1 VCVWGGGGATPT
13 LNVNESRKI
22 EGSQSRIATAFFT
35 MKSEIFQVTPPYKNS
50 LATSLLA
57 PPPEIFYLRAWLV
70 AVVPS
75 RVTLNT

>member
-1 VCVWGGGGATPT
+1 VCGGGGGATPT

-22 EGSQSRIATAFFT
+22 EGSQSRNATAFFT
-35 MKSEIFQVTPPYKNS
+35 IKSEIFQVTPPYKNS

-57 PPPEIFYLRAWLV
+57 PPPPEIFYLRAWLV